1 MIGTVNRPTTPTSI
15 VIIGA
20 SGDLARKKL
29 IPALFHLFC
38 NGFLPER
45 FRVVG
50 FARSP
55 LDDESFRREVAETL
69 TTRFQPEPEECDLAV
84 GHFLKRCHYHQGQ
97 YTRADD
103 FRTLGRRIEGLTGP
117 RSGLLLYM
125 AIPPDVFLDTARSL
139 RAAGLADEEERPWSR
154 VVIEKPFGRDT
165 TSSNELTAALGRIF
179 SENQT
184 YRIDHYLGK
193 EAIQNLLALRFGNR
207 ILEPVWNREQIESV
221 EICFSED
228 IGTQGRAGYFDRFG
242 IIRDVVQNHLLQALA
257 LVAME
262 QPIRLTPGEIARE
275 KDRVLR
281 ATRPM
286 TAEATQVGQYEGYRQ
301 EPGVPR
307 DSITETF
314 VRTTLYVDTPRW
326 YGVPFRITAGKALA
340 ERKTEILLR
349 FRDLPV
355 SLFPGMAANTL
366 RIRVQPDEAIELQLN
381 NKVPG
386 MNMTVT
392 PVGLNMLYQQ
402 EFATTLPEAYER
414 LLLDVLRGDRSL
426 FIQQQELAAAWEVVT
441 PYLRERERL
450 REIPPEYPYGSQ
462 ISRLVLRSGGEVH
475 DEDSSGESASRESPS
490 GFRRSPSGKLSP
502 GESSSGNRPSGPG
515 ASLES
520 PLGGQRI
527 RSFPTEA
534 AARAELMAELH
545 RALVQ
550 DKEQVLMLAGGSTP
564 LDIYRRLAD
573 AAPGADLEKIRF
585 LLSDDRHVPRDDE
598 RSNLGTILPLISRW
612 GSPDPRV
619 LHPDPSL
626 TPEKAAR
633 VLGAE
638 IARLGQ
644 SGASFELGI
653 LGVGSDGH
661 TASLFD
667 SALVPLLPPH
677 EVGQGQIPPHARAGE
692 TPLAV
697 PAGVRLGVER
707 VSLAA
712 PVLLAFR
719 RLVFFVLGESKRDII
734 EHILREPRETPA
746 GRILMQHPQA
756 QIWTDITLTDGG
768 PHGSQ

>member
-1 MIGTVNRPTTPTSI
+1 MNRPTTPTSI

-50 FARSP
+50 FARTP
-55 LDDESFRREVAETL
+55 LDDESFRQEVAETL
-69 TTRFQPEPEECDLAV
+69 TTRFQPEPGECALAV

-103 FRTLGRRIEGLTGP
+103 FRTLGRRIEGLAGP

-125 AIPPDVFLDTARSL
+125 AIPPDVFLDTARSI

-165 TSSNELTAALGRIF
+165 ASSSELTRALGKIF

-207 ILEPVWNREQIESV
+207 ILEPLWNREHIESV

-286 TAEATQVGQYEGYRQ
+286 NAASTLVGQYEGYRQ
-301 EPGVPR
+301 EPGVPE

-314 VRTTLYVDTPRW
+314 VRTTLHVDTPRW
-326 YGVPFRITAGKALA
+326 YGVPFEITAGKALA
-340 ERKTEILLR
+340 ERKTEILVR

-355 SLFPGMAANTL
+355 AFFPGAATNTL
-366 RIRVQPDEAIELQLN
+366 RIRIQPDEEIELQLN

-402 EFATTLPEAYER
+402 EFATALPEAYER

-426 FIQQQELAAAWEVVT
+426 FIQQEELAAAWEVVT
-441 PYLRERERL
+441 PYLQERERL
-450 REIPPEYPYGSQ
+450 LKRPPEYPYGCQ
-462 ISRLVLRSGGEVH
+462 APHIFLRS
-475 DEDSSGESASRESPS
+475 DETPY
-490 GFRRSPSGKLSP
+490 P
-502 GESSSGNRPSGPG
+502 GEEAPEATPPGTRP
-515 ASLES
+515 LRKE
-520 PLGGQRI
+520 RI
-527 RSFPTEA
+527 RSFPTKES
-534 AARAELMAELH
+534 ARTELQAELH
-545 RALVQ
+545 CALVR
-550 DKEQVLMLAGGSTP
+550 KNPQVIMLAGGSTP
-564 LDIYRRLAD
+564 LEIYTALAE
-573 AAPGADLEKIRF
+573 ASPRGELETTGFI
-585 LLSDDRHVPRDDE
+585 LSDDRHVPRNDE
-598 RSNLGTILPLISRW
+598 RSNVGAIFPLISRW
-612 GSPDPRV
+612 GPARPQL
-619 LHPDPSL
+619 LHPDPNLPPEEAAL
-626 TPEKAAR
+626 TLSRHIADLAR
-633 VLGAE
+633 G
-638 IARLGQ
+638 
-644 SGASFELGI
+644 SSSFELGI
-653 LGVGSDGH
+653 LGIGSDGH

-667 SALVPLLPPH
+667 PALVPLLSP
-677 EVGQGQIPPHARAGE
+677 EEIGLGRIPLRFLEEE
-692 TPLAV
+692 TPLALA
-697 PAGVRLGVER
+697 AGIRLGVER
-707 VSLAA
+707 VSLTA

-719 RLVFFVLGESKRDII
+719 RLIFLVLGEEKRDII
-734 EHILREPRETPA
+734 TRIVQAPRETPA
-746 GRILMQHPQA
+746 GRVLMQHPQA

-768 PHGSQ
+768 SHGSH